1 MADEPLSAEERDEF
15 WEASGWDRGD
25 ILDFAGRYEA
35 TCRTLEAE
43 RDRLRAALEFYANR
57 HNYEERVRE
66 FRGLYG
72 EARRSYVQ
80 PIEED
85 DYGARA
91 RAALAPDPPAG
102 T

>member
-1 MADEPLSAEERDEF
+1 VAEPLSKEERERIAEIIHPGHFGHVSDVE
-15 WEASGWDRGD
+15 
-25 ILDFAGRYEA
+25 RYEA
-35 TCRTLEAE
+35 TVQALEAE
-43 RDRLRAALEFYANR
+43 RDRLRAALEWYANR